1 MGEYTKSVDTDLLHA
16 RVDLPTGGGR
26 GMAPSPLLTRPQG
39 VMYASQSTSLSP
51 GSTVELSFDS
61 ECRGRDRRNRGDDEC
76 PCGLERIVLPFTV
89 ETRCAQAQL
98 AIKML
103 PS

>member
-1 MGEYTKSVDTDLLHA
+1 
-16 RVDLPTGGGR
+16 
-26 GMAPSPLLTRPQG
+26 MAPSPLLTRPQG

-61 ECRGRDRRNRGDDEC
+61 ECRGRDRRNHGDEEC
-76 PCGLERIVLPFTV
+76 PCGLERILLPFTV

-103 PS
+103 PQPLVDSGRLF